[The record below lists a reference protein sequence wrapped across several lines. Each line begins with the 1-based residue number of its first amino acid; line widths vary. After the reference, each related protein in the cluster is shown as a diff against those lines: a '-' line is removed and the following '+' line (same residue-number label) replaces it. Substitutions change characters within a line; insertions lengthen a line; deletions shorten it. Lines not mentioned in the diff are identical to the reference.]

1 MLSTLQRAT
10 YVQSSLP
17 RDAENFVTGTT
28 SRPIILAAG
37 NRGAHQV
44 PVCDLAHHLA
54 ELLDRVLTPDDELQ
68 RARTLAFVLALAL
81 LHSLRGGGLDAVTA
95 HLPWREPL
103 VLACQTILQST
114 DGVVSPA
121 LRGMAA
127 LDVALSLTSAG
138 IAFDIATDRPN
149 FVEATTSE
157 LIERRKVAKR
167 AQKAVKDALVAGATA
182 SYVTKAS
189 LQLHSLEVDLGYMV
203 ASIVADDVGAED
215 KALVLDGCRESL
227 ETLLGIVGDAR
238 QKLALQATAAC
249 LRGSK
254 MSENAATVIKSS
266 AALDEAQE
274 HDMRTDFTSRVSP
287 AMPSA
292 SLPRMPASTSLSSSS
307 RSPGPS
313 MSTPPRPLPPLSP
326 FDASPSESPLF
337 SPASSFQAPDPLFS
351 RPTPFVSSPPF
362 AWHEHLG
369 PYAGEVL
376 QGAVRVGLKGIEGYV
391 GFDTLSGSAN
401 RMPKPPSLA

>member
-10 YVQSSLP
+10 HVRRSLP

-68 RARTLAFVLALAL
+68 RARALAFVLALAL

-103 VLACQTILQST
+103 VMACGSILQST

-121 LRGMAA
+121 LLGMAA

-149 FVEATTSE
+149 LLEATSSE

-167 AQKAVKDALVAGATA
+167 AQKAVSASSRLGRSVA
-182 SYVTKAS
+182 
-189 LQLHSLEVDLGYMV
+189 
-203 ASIVADDVGAED
+203 
-215 KALVLDGCRESL
+215 
-227 ETLLGIVGDAR
+227 
-238 QKLALQATAAC
+238 
-249 LRGSK
+249 
-254 MSENAATVIKSS
+254 MSEAIPAVVSESATSS
-266 AALDEAQE
+266 AAMLRSAGE
-274 HDMRTDFTSRVSP
+274 TT
-287 AMPSA
+287 PSVDC
-292 SLPRMPASTSLSSSS
+292 RMPPQAMTRGS
-307 RSPGPS
+307 R
-313 MSTPPRPLPPLSP
+313 
-326 FDASPSESPLF
+326 
-337 SPASSFQAPDPLFS
+337 
-351 RPTPFVSSPPF
+351 
-362 AWHEHLG
+362 
-369 PYAGEVL
+369 
-376 QGAVRVGLKGIEGYV
+376 QGR
-391 GFDTLSGSAN
+391 
-401 RMPKPPSLA
+401 